1 MLDFADLDENT
12 QVEATITMYFANSN
26 PPSLEFPYKGSVG
39 DLFLLAKSATQSI
52 INDSPMILPL
62 DNKCVIIGDKT
73 QLSCIVIE
81 TTEIVEENS
90 NA

>member
-12 QVEATITMYFANSN
+12 QVEATITMYFANN
-26 PPSLEFPYKGSVG
+26 PSSLEFPYKGSVG

-81 TTEIVEENS
+81 TTKIVEEAS